1 MIHLSKRAQDGTASL
16 MIGSDLRAAES
27 NAEWR
32 RLQLPDGKS
41 GERIDKLF
49 PGTDVGGYV
58 LDVLASGVSSENVV
72 IRMRADSET
81 RYLCA
86 SFYPLPSAAKPRKV
100 RMTVVEMKA
109 CLVSTRKPGQFWKP
123 IRPRKPSSATLRAC
137 PTRRYGRPSPQP
149 HEMDRTIWESSSIAV
164 PTAAMWSWNRSS
176 WQWKTRSKLS
186 EATRFSWISV
196 GVNGYGRASP
206 GRARLQVVLYLGP

>member
-109 CLVSTRKPGQFWKP
+109 CLVLDAETGAVLEANQAAKAIFGDTPSLPYASLRTP
-123 IRPRKPSSATLRAC
+123 I
-137 PTRRYGRPSPQP
+137 
-149 HEMDRTIWESSSIAV
+149 
-164 PTAAMWSWNRSS
+164 AAAAR
-176 WQWKTRSKLS
+176 
-186 EATRFSWISV
+186 
-196 GVNGYGRASP
+196 NGSH
-206 GRARLQVVLYLGP
+206 YLGKFQHRRPDGSDVELESIFVAVEDAEQTK